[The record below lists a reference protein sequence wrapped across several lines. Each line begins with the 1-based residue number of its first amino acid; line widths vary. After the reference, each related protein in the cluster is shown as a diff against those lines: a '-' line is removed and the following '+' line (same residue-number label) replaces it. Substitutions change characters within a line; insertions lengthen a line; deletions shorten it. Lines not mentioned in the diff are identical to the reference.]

1 MQHEPRLKTL
11 CTVTQEMVT
20 AVAEQFPEKYI
31 DDRGEI
37 KLYSVLQDLGFYID
51 HADYLKGV
59 RTSDDVI
66 VRDTSMPSRVYRTKI
81 YNGTVRNEVERM
93 NGNKKIIDKFWHYI
107 YDKYE
112 VLQPKDLQKYV
123 SLDKM
128 QSVLDIGT
136 IDYYNQGMAK
146 MNQRADN
153 SKVKRNIVR

>member
-1 MQHEPRLKTL
+1 
-11 CTVTQEMVT
+11 MVT

-31 DDRGEI
+31 DDRGET
-37 KLYSVLQDLGFYID
+37 KLYSVLHDLGFYID

-66 VRDTSMPSRVYRTKI
+66 VRDNSMPSRVYHTKI

-128 QSVLDIGT
+128 GSILDIGT